1 MRIPS
6 TRVWLLSALV
16 LLAVPAVARL
26 SHGVGEQLRLPA
38 TPLDRTSA
46 SGTRQWAFLQEC
58 RGRVP
63 PRASLTVV
71 AADPEAE
78 SALFMLALGL
88 YPDHPVWPSSYFGSP
103 VDSGSHAQYVL
114 IFDGATPPPGL
125 EIVAQWDGGAIGRRR
140 RSLMP

>member
-1 MRIPS
+1 MRIAW
-6 TRVWLLSALV
+6 TRIWLLSALA
-16 LLAVPAVARL
+16 LCAVPAGSRL
-26 SHGVGEQLRLPA
+26 SHGVGDQLRLPA

-71 AADPEAE
+71 AADPEEE

-103 VDSGSHAQYVL
+103 VEMGSRAQYVL
-114 IFDGATPPPGL
+114 IFPGATPPPGL
-125 EIVAQWDGGAIGRRR
+125 EIVARWDGGAIGRRSR
-140 RSLMP
+140 PRLR